1 MIVLSICCGLIP
13 FFAGMAFY
21 FRTVANERQ
30 KTALPI
36 GLAAS
41 VIPPLLLVMYELAS
55 LNAAYNGV
63 CEGPPDYSAP
73 CTYTE
78 YLEFHLFNGIEV
90 FGYLALCAFALGWA
104 GIIFAALGYFFRR
117 GHEDTYR

>member
-1 MIVLSICCGLIP
+1 MLVTSVCCGLIP

-21 FRTVANERQ
+21 FKTVAGERH

-36 GLAAS
+36 GLVAS
-41 VIPPLLLVMYELAS
+41 VVPPLLVAMYGIVS
-55 LNAAYNGV
+55 LSAAYNGV

-73 CTYTE
+73 CTYGE

-90 FGYLALCAFALGWA
+90 FGYLVLCAFALGWM
-104 GIIFAALGYFFRR
+104 GLVFAALGYFFRR
-117 GHEDTYR
+117 DRENTYR